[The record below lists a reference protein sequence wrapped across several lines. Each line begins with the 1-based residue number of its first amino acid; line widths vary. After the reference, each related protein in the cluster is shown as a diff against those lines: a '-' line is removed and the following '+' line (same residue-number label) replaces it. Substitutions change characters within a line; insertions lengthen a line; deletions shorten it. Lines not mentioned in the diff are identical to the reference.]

1 MKKPRRL
8 VAYYVAGVAVLPLL
22 AAALC
27 AALFA
32 GHGSSVVA
40 RDGEGAV
47 VARAPLA
54 DSGRFGIGYV
64 HSYYG
69 TPATERFV
77 ADRDGSFRLVGV
89 SSPDEAVL
97 DYYGLEGRKE
107 ATGDVLRLVP
117 AVPQRFETLPLVAT
131 ATGRRALVVSG
142 ERIPLYGEDGP
153 VHLSI
158 RVEEDTPLARVRRAL
173 GEGG

>member
-1 MKKPRRL
+1 M
-8 VAYYVAGVAVLPLL
+8 PLL
-22 AAALC
+22 AAALF
-27 AALFA
+27 ATLPA
-32 GHGSSVVA
+32 GHAFSVVA
-40 RDGEGAV
+40 RDQEDAV
-47 VARAPLA
+47 VAHAPLP
-54 DSGRFGIGYV
+54 DSGRFEIGYV

-97 DYYGLEGRKE
+97 DYYELEARKE
-107 ATGDVLRLVP
+107 VAGDVLRLVP
-117 AVPQRFETLPLVAT
+117 EEPQRFEALPLVAT

-153 VHLSI
+153 VHLNI